1 MGLTTGAGFAVSVVT
16 AQAMLPARKA
26 LASGLVLGFM
36 FASGAVGAAIGGWL
50 SDSVGLAAVL
60 QGMAW
65 VALVGGI
72 CALGLPEFVPQ
83 NDPL

>member
-1 MGLTTGAGFAVSVVT
+1 
-16 AQAMLPARKA
+16 
-26 LASGLVLGFM
+26 M

-72 CALGLPEFVPQ
+72 CALGLPEFDPQ